1 MQTMSEDRHSEAIE
15 RQLLAYLRT
24 HPAASDT
31 AEGIARWWMTEAA
44 NAGAVASALD
54 RLVERGFLE
63 RVAGPDAQLR
73 YRKAK
78 RGG

>member
-1 MQTMSEDRHSEAIE
+1 MQTMSEHRQSEAIE
-15 RQLLAYLRT
+15 RQLLAYLET

-31 AEGIARWWMTEAA
+31 ADGIGRWWMTEPADA
-44 NAGAVASALD
+44 EAVASAVD
-54 RLVERGFLE
+54 RLVKRGIVE

>member
-1 MQTMSEDRHSEAIE
+1 MQTMSEHRQGEAIE
-15 RQLLAYLRT
+15 QQLLAYLKT

-31 AEGIARWWMTEAA
+31 ADGIARWWVAEPADA
-44 NAGAVASALD
+44 EAVASAMD
-54 RLVERGFLE
+54 RLVKRGIVE